1 MLQKTILDADYVCAP
16 LRRMVG
22 IMMRPQ
28 RARRATII
36 CSVGSWDPTIVPT
49 PDSTEGNYFRITT
62 RSAAAAVSAAAAAA
76 VSDAA
81 AVAAAALCSSSR
93 PSGGNCLFPPPTARV
108 APLHGTVWERTEGGR
123 EVESGKSGKQPV
135 ETWREQKSREF
146 ERTAVA
152 DIEAPS
158 QHPTLG
164 SQPFAQ
170 PAGYLA

>member
-1 MLQKTILDADYVCAP
+1 MHLCYKVNCDSCIQIISEHFGNMLQKTILDADYVCAP

-49 PDSTEGNYFRITT
+49 LDSTEGNYFRITT
-62 RSAAAAVSAAAAAA
+62 RSAAAARS
-76 VSDAA
+76 S
-81 AVAAAALCSSSR
+81 SSSR
-93 PSGGNCLFPPPTARV
+93 PSGGNCLFPLPTARV

-152 DIEAPS
+152 DVEAPS

-164 SQPFAQ
+164 S
-170 PAGYLA
+170 